1 MVSQRLFVF
10 SCFVTQLL
18 LASGNCPSSINCG
31 FLGEIEFPFT
41 STQHPNCGMLVI
53 HGCDDYEP
61 QSKKTIQNNKR
72 WFDVLKIEPFT
83 ITIRDDQ
90 LHDLLLQRS
99 CNILTYNSMFTV
111 NTPLVSSRLENP
123 VTVFGCNSNNTVDL
137 EQYYSVFNST
147 SICRNE
153 NDTLNGVSNSDIKSN
168 KAIVVIFDTISSN
181 SNHLKG
187 CSNVDLPIGSKANHL
202 DPDDLFNFLSGD
214 IAIKIQVSQN
224 CSTCHDLYGGQCRL
238 DNTGQFYCH
247 QGKSKKTHLT
257 VTAATSSAGVLGV
270 LVFLAWF
277 LRRRFI
283 NNKNPPYQIIELFL
297 KNHGHLAAKRFT
309 YAEIKKATNSFK
321 NKLGQGGYGSVYKGT
336 LQDGSLV
343 AVKFVGIYDYM
354 PNGSLEKFIY
364 EDKDPLNLNLQ
375 LSCKTIYNIAIGVA
389 RGLEYLYKGC
399 NTKIL
404 HFDIKPHNILLDDDF
419 CPKVS
424 DFGLAKV
431 CPRKDSIISLLGARG
446 TAGYIAPEVF
456 SRNFGGVSHKSD
468 VYSYGM
474 MVLEMV
480 GGKQNNNIIDVE
492 RSSEIYFPHW
502 VYKRIELNQ
511 EPRLRSIKNEFDK
524 KIVQKMIIVSL
535 WCIQTDPS
543 HRPAM
548 SKVVDMMEGNLES
561 LQIPPKP
568 CLSSPPRSPSR
579 SSDYNTHT
587 SQDLYHSG
595 TVHTTECEPLIIL
608 GRASGRSPS
617 PEDGQT
623 ILLSNAKLE

>member
-137 EQYYSVFNST
+137 EQYYSVSNST

-153 NDTLNGVSNSDIKSN
+153 NDTLNGVSNSDIKR
-168 KAIVVIFDTISSN
+168 
-181 SNHLKG
+181 
-187 CSNVDLPIGSKANHL
+187 CSNVDLPIGSKVNHL

-270 LVFLAWF
+270 LVFLAW
-277 LRRRFI
+277 
-283 NNKNPPYQIIELFL
+283 
-297 KNHGHLAAKRFT
+297 
-309 YAEIKKATNSFK
+309 
-321 NKLGQGGYGSVYKGT
+321 
-336 LQDGSLV
+336 
-343 AVKFVGIYDYM
+343 
-354 PNGSLEKFIY
+354 
-364 EDKDPLNLNLQ
+364 
-375 LSCKTIYNIAIGVA
+375 
-389 RGLEYLYKGC
+389 
-399 NTKIL
+399 
-404 HFDIKPHNILLDDDF
+404 
-419 CPKVS
+419 
-424 DFGLAKV
+424 
-431 CPRKDSIISLLGARG
+431 
-446 TAGYIAPEVF
+446 
-456 SRNFGGVSHKSD
+456 
-468 VYSYGM
+468 
-474 MVLEMV
+474 
-480 GGKQNNNIIDVE
+480 
-492 RSSEIYFPHW
+492 
-502 VYKRIELNQ
+502 
-511 EPRLRSIKNEFDK
+511 
-524 KIVQKMIIVSL
+524 
-535 WCIQTDPS
+535 
-543 HRPAM
+543 PAM
-548 SKVVDMMEGNLES
+548 SKVVDMMEGSLES

-617 PEDGQT
+617 PEDGET